1 MSFFTNKNV
10 KEFGS
15 GQMSPGTMCLVIEK
29 TGDGSR
35 MCYVPAVS
43 YFDAMATAEKIM
55 PNLLRNKCECF
66 FAPVLVEKKEV

>member
-10 KEFGS
+10 KEIGS
-15 GQMSPGTMCLVIEK
+15 GQMLPGTMCLVIEK
-29 TGDGSR
+29 TGHGSR

-66 FAPVLVEKKEV
+66 FAPILVEKKDV